1 MILPNKTGHLSE
13 RIFLIRMLFEIITN
27 AYIIYF
33 YYICYRSILVRILFG
48 GCVFNKRTVVRTQSV
63 QVIIGAVV
71 ISVSCH
77 SYSELLL
84 HLRVAAAEGNAPH
97 FVVLSPSI
105 TIKPG
110 LFTSVGL
117 LLMILADL
125 VMTGN
130 K

>member
-1 MILPNKTGHLSE
+1 MVVFLINERWSAHSPSRLLSE
-13 RIFLIRMLFEIITN
+13 PWSYL
-27 AYIIYF
+27 
-33 YYICYRSILVRILFG
+33 SP
-48 GCVFNKRTVVRTQSV
+48 
-63 QVIIGAVV
+63 VIA
-71 ISVSCH
+71 
-77 SYSELLL
+77 SELLL

-130 K
+130 N